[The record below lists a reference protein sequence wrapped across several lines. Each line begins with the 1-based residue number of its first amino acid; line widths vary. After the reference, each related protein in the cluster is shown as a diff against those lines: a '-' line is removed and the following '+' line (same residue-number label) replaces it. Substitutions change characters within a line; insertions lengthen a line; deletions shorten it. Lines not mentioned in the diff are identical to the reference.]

1 MGKGRKILLG
11 QKIHASV
18 AFKECLCYKP
28 LAQAKSPQGKIDW
41 ELLVGSGKTDDI
53 SWTQQWEEYLEMD
66 VFDHSTVRPIL
77 EKLRDVNQPAENL
90 RRVLHRLRFMA
101 LSGGYNYISHMNTVD

>member
-1 MGKGRKILLG
+1 VPHRGKGRKIVAG

-18 AFKECLCYKP
+18 AFKPSCYKP

-90 RRVLHRLRFMA
+90 RWVLHRLLTAIAFRNVWTE
-101 LSGGYNYISHMNTVD
+101 SCIN

>member
-1 MGKGRKILLG
+1 
-11 QKIHASV
+11 
-18 AFKECLCYKP
+18 
-28 LAQAKSPQGKIDW
+28 
-41 ELLVGSGKTDDI
+41 
-53 SWTQQWEEYLEMD
+53 MD

-101 LSGGYNYISHMNTVD
+101 LSADGARKIAVEEIDTFSGDGKPDNAKSTGIKVIVDILKNKDSKVKQSSANCLCQLAKYSKQFHFLPYKLTCRL